1 MKIKS
6 IDLEVYTVL
15 GLRFIVVEILA
26 LKSSVP
32 NVLGLRSI
40 VIYRKE

>member
-15 GLRFIVVEILA
+15 GLRFIVVEILS
-26 LKSSVP
+26 LKSSIP
-32 NVLGLRSI
+32 KVLGLRSI
-40 VIYRKE
+40 VI